1 VPFIVKSDTAARP
14 AGAHDFMGA
23 RPVRMQGT
31 KYMLP
36 VHPGWIGGGG
46 IIVAILLAKKHLVL
60 QLFSTK
66 PRRARCRAK

>member
-1 VPFIVKSDTAARP
+1 
-14 AGAHDFMGA
+14 MGA